1 MKKTQRNF
9 AVEYKS
15 GRRKLDTKPTS

>member
-1 MKKTQRNF
+1 MKKVQRSF

-15 GRRKLDTKPTS
+15 GRRKLNSKPS